1 MRQKTLWYTG
11 DGILTLQMAT
21 SRDRGVNVLAQGI
34 GFTVPTSLEEQV
46 LKDYHNNIPLTASQ
60 NHVILP
66 MGRHPFRAP
75 LSHYVARHELCRPD
89 PVD

>member
-1 MRQKTLWYTG
+1 MRQKSLWYTG

-46 LKDYHNNIPLTASQ
+46 
-60 NHVILP
+60 
-66 MGRHPFRAP
+66 
-75 LSHYVARHELCRPD
+75 
-89 PVD
+89 